1 MVISLKLR
9 IFAVEVVV
17 DVAKIRTFANNANF
31 KRKTFAVLTII
42 NNFANLKSIFA
53 NMEVFERIKEIRK
66 TVFNDSNLEF
76 ANFMGEKTSTTSG
89 WVSGKRGIGRSV
101 IDKIT
106 SKLPNV
112 NPSWLLT
119 GEGNMLTDTQSQTFH
134 SNARQVDDLS
144 YMNVPVIHIKAQ
156 CGYLAGYG
164 DAEYIDTLPT
174 MPVIV
179 DQTYHGKY
187 RIFETEGDS
196 MDDGSRNSI
205 CDGDKLLCREVRR
218 DLWLPK
224 LHINDWYFVIVHR
237 TKGISI
243 KQITAQ
249 DDSGNITCHS
259 LNELFNDYTVN
270 LDDVVEIYNVIKV
283 VERSMRL

>member
-1 MVISLKLR
+1 MEAWERIELIIEKEGLNKNSFSKAIGIS
-9 IFAVEVVV
+9 
-17 DVAKIRTFANNANF
+17 NNVTIT
-31 KRKTFAVLTII
+31 RII
-42 NNFANLKSIFA
+42 NEHRTPSRATCEKIVSAFP
-53 NMEVFERIKEIRK
+53 
-66 TVFNDSNLEF
+66 TYNLE
-76 ANFMGEKTSTTSG
+76 
-89 WVSGKRGIGRSV
+89 
-101 IDKIT
+101 
-106 SKLPNV
+106 
-112 NPSWLLT
+112 WLLT
-119 GEGNMLTDTQSQTFH
+119 GEGDMLTDTQSQTFH

-164 DAEYIDTLPT
+164 DTEYIDTLPT

-187 RIFETEGDS
+187 RIFEAEGDS

-218 DLWLPK
+218 NLWLPK
-224 LHINDWYFVIVHR
+224 LHINDWYFIIVHR

-249 DDSGNITCHS
+249 DDNGNITCHS

-270 LDDVVEIYNVIKV
+270 LDDVIEIYNVIKV

>member
-1 MVISLKLR
+1 
-9 IFAVEVVV
+9 
-17 DVAKIRTFANNANF
+17 
-31 KRKTFAVLTII
+31 
-42 NNFANLKSIFA
+42 
-53 NMEVFERIKEIRK
+53 MEVYERIKEIRK
-66 TVFNDSNLEF
+66 EFFNDSNIEF

-106 SKLPNV
+106 SKLPQV
-112 NPSWLLT
+112 NPAWLLT
-119 GEGNMLTDTQSQTFH
+119 GEGNMINQPAPSIQP
-134 SNARQVDDLS
+134 NAHVVENLN
-144 YMNVPVIHIKAQ
+144 YMNVPVIHIKAR

-164 DAEYIDTLPT
+164 DAEYIDSLPT

-179 DQTYHGKY
+179 DKTYHGKY
-187 RIFETEGDS
+187 MIFEAEGDS
-196 MDDGSRNSI
+196 MDDGTRNSI

-237 TKGISI
+237 TDGIAI
-243 KQITAQ
+243 KQITNQ
-249 DDSGNITCHS
+249 DEYGNITCHS
-259 LNELFNDYTVN
+259 LNDMFNDYIVN
-270 LDDVVEIYNVIKV
+270 LDDVLEIYNVIKV

>member
-1 MVISLKLR
+1 MEAWKRVEFIIEKEGLNKNSFSKAIGIS
-9 IFAVEVVV
+9 
-17 DVAKIRTFANNANF
+17 NNVTIT
-31 KRKTFAVLTII
+31 RII
-42 NNFANLKSIFA
+42 NEHRTPSRATCEKIVSAFPAY
-53 NMEVFERIKEIRK
+53 
-66 TVFNDSNLEF
+66 NLE
-76 ANFMGEKTSTTSG
+76 
-89 WVSGKRGIGRSV
+89 
-101 IDKIT
+101 
-106 SKLPNV
+106 
-112 NPSWLLT
+112 WLLT
-119 GEGNMLTDTQSQTFH
+119 GEGNMLTDAPSQTYH
-134 SNARQVDDLS
+134 SNARPVDDLS

-164 DAEYIDTLPT
+164 DTEYIDTLPT

-179 DQTYHGKY
+179 DKTYHGKY
-187 RIFETEGDS
+187 RIFEAEGDS

-249 DDSGNITCHS
+249 DDKGNITCHS

-283 VERSMRL
+283 VERNMRL

>member
-1 MVISLKLR
+1 MEAWKRVEFIIEKEGLNKNSFSKAIGIS
-9 IFAVEVVV
+9 
-17 DVAKIRTFANNANF
+17 NNVTIT
-31 KRKTFAVLTII
+31 RII
-42 NNFANLKSIFA
+42 NEHRTPSRATCEKIVSAFP
-53 NMEVFERIKEIRK
+53 
-66 TVFNDSNLEF
+66 TYNLE
-76 ANFMGEKTSTTSG
+76 
-89 WVSGKRGIGRSV
+89 
-101 IDKIT
+101 
-106 SKLPNV
+106 
-112 NPSWLLT
+112 WLLT
-119 GEGNMLTDTQSQTFH
+119 GEGDMFTDTQSQTFH

-164 DAEYIDTLPT
+164 DTEYIDTLPT

-187 RIFETEGDS
+187 RIFEAEGDS

-249 DDSGNITCHS
+249 DDNGNITCHS

-270 LDDVVEIYNVIKV
+270 LDDVIEIYNVIKV